1 MAADRRGAECPAIS
15 LEIREVNS
23 PGANLILSRFTV
35 PETWLVLIA
44 ERIKRVRSAP
54 HGANNEY
61 GRSIL

>member
-1 MAADRRGAECPAIS
+1 MDG
-15 LEIREVNS
+15 
-23 PGANLILSRFTV
+23 GNLILSRFTV
-35 PETWLVLIA
+35 PETGLVLIA